1 MDTYR
6 YREFL
11 SLHVKPML
19 LLFLQACAN
28 ILIPSSS
35 HHFNHTISHFPPVMW
50 TLFISRDSWKFV
62 SFVMEVL
69 FSLFC
74 HKAENG
80 THLALE
86 IKPWTWI
93 RSWFL
98 GKGTLWFAL
107 ISSCI
112 MKTSKTFWKLWEGAT
127 LCSLPFQLPSIYLV
141 SSYSTFIENLLRIKP
156 CEMLFVWAWI
166 CGKDSREDE
175 SLWMVTPSGKT
186 FFFIDI
192 S

>member
-1 MDTYR
+1 MDVDVGLDISMDTYR

-11 SLHVKPML
+11 SLHVKPIL

-50 TLFISRDSWKFV
+50 TLFISRILGGNLFF
-62 SFVMEVL
+62 FVMEVL

-86 IKPWTWI
+86 IKP
-93 RSWFL
+93 
-98 GKGTLWFAL
+98 
-107 ISSCI
+107 
-112 MKTSKTFWKLWEGAT
+112 
-127 LCSLPFQLPSIYLV
+127 
-141 SSYSTFIENLLRIKP
+141 
-156 CEMLFVWAWI
+156 
-166 CGKDSREDE
+166 
-175 SLWMVTPSGKT
+175 
-186 FFFIDI
+186 
-192 S
+192 